1 MKKKLFIEIVF
12 LGFIGILTSL
22 SLTPFNFFIINFF
35 TFSSLYLFLSKKL
48 NQKTNVR
55 IFFLYGWAFGFG
67 YFVTNLYWISIS
79 LTFDQSFKFLIPFTF
94 VLIPSFLALFYGLIS
109 YFFAVLKPKS
119 IISSFF
125 IFSLIF
131 GVIEFL
137 RGIILTGFPWNLIVY
152 SLSNQ
157 LELLSITSII
167 GTYGLNL
174 FCISLFTSPAIIFL
188 SKSKKNIA
196 VCIFFVIIFLSFY
209 VYGYSQKDSFYK
221 ADNKIYEHK
230 IRIIGS
236 NISLDRFYTNTNTVS
251 IIKDLIKLSS
261 PNSSE
266 KIIFI
271 WPEGIFPDISQ
282 KELKEFRTLFDQ
294 SFNENHLFVIGI
306 NKKVTNNGSSNFFNS
321 LSVYDSKLNILDSY
335 NKINLVPFGE
345 YLPLESIL
353 KVIGLRSL
361 TNNYQPFSKG
371 EKRKLIR
378 IEHTNFSLKVLPLI
392 CYEIIYSGRLFKN
405 SSYDFIINISED
417 GWFGKSIGPKQH
429 FDHSI
434 FRAIENGKYI
444 LRSSNNGIAAI
455 INPIGIVEQR
465 VKFGESG
472 YLDLEEMRK
481 IQPTIFSKY
490 GNKIFGLLTLLYI
503 LLIFSFIRIK
513 NE

>member
-1 MKKKLFIEIVF
+1 MLS
-12 LGFIGILTSL
+12 SL
-22 SLTPFNFFIINFF
+22 SLSPFNLFIINFF
-35 TFSSLYLFLSKKL
+35 TFSSLYFFLSKKL
-48 NQKTNVR
+48 KQKQNIK
-55 IFFLYGWAFGFG
+55 IFFLYGWIFGFG

-79 LTFDQSFKFLIPFTF
+79 LTFDQSFKFLIPFTL
-94 VLIPSFLALFYGLIS
+94 VLIPSFLALFYGLIF
-109 YFFAVLKPKS
+109 YFFAVLNPKS

-125 IFSLIF
+125 GFSLIF

-157 LELLSITSII
+157 IEILSITSII

-174 FCISLFTSPAIIFL
+174 FCISLFTSPAIVFL
-188 SKSKKNIA
+188 SKSKKNIV
-196 VCIFFVIIFLSFY
+196 VCIFFVITFISFY
-209 VYGYSQKDSFYK
+209 IYGSFQKDSFYK
-221 ADNKIYEHK
+221 ANNKIYDYK

-236 NISLDRFYTNTNTVS
+236 NISLDRFYTNVNTVS

-282 KELKEFRTLFDQ
+282 KELKEYKSFFDR

-306 NKKVTNNGSSNFFNS
+306 NHKVYNNGSTNFFNS
-321 LSVYDSKLNILDSY
+321 LSVYDNELNILDSY

-345 YLPLESIL
+345 FLPLENIL

-361 TNNYQPFSKG
+361 TNNYQSFSKG
-371 EKRKLIR
+371 KKRELIE
-378 IEHTNFSLKVLPLI
+378 IEHGNFTLKILPLI

-434 FRAIENGKYI
+434 FRAIETGKYI

-455 INPIGIVEQR
+455 INPIGIVEQS
-465 VKFGESG
+465 VEFGESG
-472 YLDLEEMRK
+472 YVDLVEMRK
-481 IQPTIFSKY
+481 IQPTIFSIY

-503 LLIFSFIRIK
+503 LLIISFIRIK

>member
-1 MKKKLFIEIVF
+1 MKKKLFTEIVF
-12 LGFIGILTSL
+12 LGFLGILSSL

-35 TFSSLYLFLSKKL
+35 TFSFLYLFLSKKL
-48 NQKTNVR
+48 KHKTNTN

-94 VLIPSFLALFYGLIS
+94 ILIPSFLAVFYGLIS
-109 YFFAVLKPKS
+109 YSFAILNPKN
-119 IISSFF
+119 ILSSFF

-157 LELLSITSII
+157 LEILSITSII

-174 FCISLFTSPAIIFL
+174 ICISLFTSPAIIFL

-196 VCIFFVIIFLSFY
+196 VSIIFVITFISFY
-209 VYGYSQKDSFYK
+209 VYGSSQKDNFYQ

-236 NISLDRFYTNTNTVS
+236 NISLDRFYTNVDTVS

-261 PNSSE
+261 PNGSE

-282 KELKEFRTLFDQ
+282 KELKEYRSLFDQ
-294 SFNENHLFVIGI
+294 NFNENHLFIIGI
-306 NKKVTNNGSSNFFNS
+306 NKKVSNNGSINFFNS
-321 LSVYDSKLNILDSY
+321 LSVYDNELNILDSY

-345 YLPLESIL
+345 FLPFENIL

-361 TNNYQPFSKG
+361 TNNYQSFSKG
-371 EKRKLIR
+371 EKRELIE
-378 IEHTNFSLKVLPLI
+378 IEHTNFTLKVLPLI

-405 SSYDFIINISED
+405 LSYDFIVNISED

-429 FDHSI
+429 FEHSI

-465 VKFGESG
+465 VEFGESG
-472 YLDLEEMRK
+472 YVDLEEMRK

-490 GNKIFGLLTLLYI
+490 GNKIFGLITLLYI

>member
-1 MKKKLFIEIVF
+1 MLS
-12 LGFIGILTSL
+12 SL
-22 SLTPFNFFIINFF
+22 SLSPFNLFVINFF
-35 TFSSLYLFLSKKL
+35 TFSSLYFFLSKKL
-48 NQKTNVR
+48 KQKQNMK
-55 IFFLYGWAFGFG
+55 IFFLYGWIFGFG

-79 LTFDQSFKFLIPFTF
+79 LTFDQSFKFLIPFTL

-109 YFFAVLKPKS
+109 YFFAVLNPKS

-157 LELLSITSII
+157 IEILSITSII

-174 FCISLFTSPAIIFL
+174 FCISLFTSPAIVFL

-196 VCIFFVIIFLSFY
+196 VCIFFVITFISFY
-209 VYGYSQKDSFYK
+209 VYGSSQKDSFYQTN
-221 ADNKIYEHK
+221 NKIYDYK
-230 IRIIGS
+230 IRTIGS
-236 NISLDRFYTNTNTVS
+236 NISLDRFYTNVNTVS

-271 WPEGIFPDISQ
+271 WPEGIFPDISPN
-282 KELKEFRTLFDQ
+282 ELKEYRSLFDS
-294 SFNENHLFVIGI
+294 SFNENHLFIIGL
-306 NKKVTNNGSSNFFNS
+306 NRRVSNNGSTNFFNS
-321 LSVYDSKLNILDSY
+321 LSVYDNKLNILDSY
-335 NKINLVPFGE
+335 DKVNLVPFGE
-345 YLPLESIL
+345 FLPFENIL

-361 TNNYQPFSKG
+361 TNNYQSFSKG
-371 EKRKLIR
+371 KKRELIE
-378 IEHTNFSLKVLPLI
+378 IEHGNFTLKVLPLI

-434 FRAIENGKYI
+434 FRAIETGKYI

-455 INPIGIVEQR
+455 INPIGIVEQT

-472 YLDLEEMRK
+472 YVDLVEMRK
-481 IQPTIFSKY
+481 IQPTIFSNY
-490 GNKIFGLLTLLYI
+490 GNKIFGLITLLYI
-503 LLIFSFIRIK
+503 LLIISFIRIK

>member
-1 MKKKLFIEIVF
+1 LKKKLFTEILF

-22 SLTPFNFFIINFF
+22 SLTPFNFFVINFF

-48 NQKTNVR
+48 KQKKNFK
-55 IFFLYGWAFGFG
+55 IFFLYGWVFGFS
-67 YFVTNLYWISIS
+67 FFLTNLYWISIS
-79 LTFDQSFKFLIPFTF
+79 LTFDQSFKFLIPFTL
-94 VLIPSFLALFYGLIS
+94 VLIPSFLALFYGLIF
-109 YFFAVLKPKS
+109 YLFAVLKPRS
-119 IISSFF
+119 IVSSFF

-152 SLSNQ
+152 SFSNQ
-157 LELLSITSII
+157 LEILSITSII

-174 FCISLFTSPAIIFL
+174 ICISLFTSPAIIFL

-196 VCIFFVIIFLSFY
+196 VCIIFIITFISFY
-209 VYGYSQKDSFYK
+209 VYGFSQKDNFYQ
-221 ADNKIYEHK
+221 ADNKIYEYK

-236 NISLDRFYTNTNTVS
+236 NISLDRFYTNVNTVS

-261 PNSSE
+261 PNSNE

-282 KELKEFRTLFDQ
+282 KELKDFRSLFDQ

-306 NKKVTNNGSSNFFNS
+306 NKKVSNNGSTNFFNS
-321 LSVYDSKLNILDSY
+321 LSVYDSELNILDSY

-345 YLPLESIL
+345 YLPFESIL

-371 EKRKLIR
+371 EKRELIE
-378 IEHTNFSLKVLPLI
+378 IEHANFTLKVLPLI
-392 CYEIIYSGRLFKN
+392 CYEIIYSGRLFQN

-455 INPIGIVEQR
+455 INPIGIVEQS
-465 VKFGESG
+465 VEFGESG

>member
-94 VLIPSFLALFYGLIS
+94 ILIPGFLALFYGFIS

-119 IISSFF
+119 IVSSFF

-137 RGIILTGFPWNLIVY
+137 RGIILTGFPWNLTVY

-236 NISLDRFYTNTNTVS
+236 NISLDRFYSNVNTVS

-261 PNSSE
+261 PNNIE

-271 WPEGIFPDISQ
+271 WPEGIFPDTSQ
-282 KELKEFRTLFDQ
+282 KEFKEYRSLFAQ
-294 SFNENHLFVIGI
+294 SFSENHLFVIGI
-306 NKKVTNNGSSNFFNS
+306 NKKASNNESTNFFNS
-321 LSVYDSKLNILDSY
+321 LTVYDNELDILKSY
-335 NKINLVPFGE
+335 DKINLVPFGE
-345 YLPLESIL
+345 FLPFENIL
-353 KVIGLRSL
+353 KGIGLRPL
-361 TNNYQPFSKG
+361 TNNYQSFSKG
-371 EKRKLIR
+371 EKRELIE
-378 IEHTNFSLKVLPLI
+378 IEHANFTLKALPLI
-392 CYEIIYSGRLFKN
+392 CY
-405 SSYDFIINISED
+405 
-417 GWFGKSIGPKQH
+417 
-429 FDHSI
+429 
-434 FRAIENGKYI
+434 
-444 LRSSNNGIAAI
+444 
-455 INPIGIVEQR
+455 
-465 VKFGESG
+465 
-472 YLDLEEMRK
+472 
-481 IQPTIFSKY
+481 
-490 GNKIFGLLTLLYI
+490 
-503 LLIFSFIRIK
+503 
-513 NE
+513 

>member
-1 MKKKLFIEIVF
+1 MIS
-12 LGFIGILTSL
+12 SL

-35 TFSSLYLFLSKKL
+35 TFSLLYLFLCKKL
-48 NQKTNVR
+48 EQKINAR
-55 IFFLYGWAFGFG
+55 ISFLYGWAFGFG
-67 YFVTNLYWISIS
+67 YFVSNLYWISIS
-79 LTFDQSFKFLIPFTF
+79 LTFDQNLKFLIPFTLI
-94 VLIPSFLALFYGLIS
+94 LIPSFLALFYGLIS
-109 YFFAVLKPKS
+109 YFFVVLKPKS

-157 LELLSITSII
+157 LELLSVTSII

-174 FCISLFTSPAIIFL
+174 LCISLFTSPAIIFL

-196 VCIFFVIIFLSFY
+196 VCISLIISFISFY
-209 VYGYSQKDSFYK
+209 AYGLSQKESFYK

-236 NISLDRFYTNTNTVS
+236 NISLDRFYNNVNTVS

-282 KELKEFRTLFDQ
+282 KELKEYRSLFDQ
-294 SFNENHLFVIGI
+294 SFNENHLFIIGI
-306 NKKVTNNGSSNFFNS
+306 NKRASNNEYKNFFNT
-321 LSVYDSKLNILDSY
+321 LSVYDNELNILDSY

-345 YLPLESIL
+345 YLPFESIL

-361 TNNYQPFSKG
+361 TNNYQSFSKG
-371 EKRKLIR
+371 KKRKLIE
-378 IEHTNFSLKVLPLI
+378 IEHANFTLKVLPLI

-405 SSYDFIINISED
+405 SSYDFIVNISED
-417 GWFGKSIGPKQH
+417 GWFGKSVGPNQH
-429 FDHSI
+429 FEHSI

-465 VKFGESG
+465 VEFGESG
-472 YLDLEEMRK
+472 YVDLEEMRK

-490 GNKIFGLLTLLYI
+490 GNKIFGLITLLYI

>member
-1 MKKKLFIEIVF
+1 MLS
-12 LGFIGILTSL
+12 SL
-22 SLTPFNFFIINFF
+22 SLSPFNLFIINFF
-35 TFSSLYLFLSKKL
+35 TFSSLYFFLSKKL
-48 NQKTNVR
+48 KQKQNIK
-55 IFFLYGWAFGFG
+55 IFFLYGWIFGFG

-94 VLIPSFLALFYGLIS
+94 ILIPCFLAVFYGLIS
-109 YFFAVLKPKS
+109 YSFAILNPKN
-119 IISSFF
+119 ILSSFF

-157 LELLSITSII
+157 LEILSITSII

-174 FCISLFTSPAIIFL
+174 ICISLFTSPAIIFL

-196 VCIFFVIIFLSFY
+196 VSIIFVITFISFY
-209 VYGYSQKDSFYK
+209 VYGSSQKDNFYQ

-236 NISLDRFYTNTNTVS
+236 NISLDRFYTNVDTVS

-261 PNSSE
+261 PNGSE

-282 KELKEFRTLFDQ
+282 KELKEYRSLFDQ
-294 SFNENHLFVIGI
+294 NFNENHLFIIGI
-306 NKKVTNNGSSNFFNS
+306 NKKVSNNGSINFFNS
-321 LSVYDSKLNILDSY
+321 LSVYDNELNILDSY

-345 YLPLESIL
+345 FLPFENIL

-361 TNNYQPFSKG
+361 TNNYQSFSKG
-371 EKRKLIR
+371 EKRELIE
-378 IEHTNFSLKVLPLI
+378 IEHTNFTLKVLPLI

-405 SSYDFIINISED
+405 LSYDFIVNISED

-429 FDHSI
+429 FEHSI

-465 VKFGESG
+465 VEFGESG
-472 YLDLEEMRK
+472 YVDLEEMRK

>member
-1 MKKKLFIEIVF
+1 LKKKLFIENLF
-12 LGFIGILTSL
+12 LGSIGILSSL
-22 SLTPFNFFIINFF
+22 SLTPFNFFMINFF
-35 TFSSLYLFLSKKL
+35 TFSSLYLFLNKKL
-48 NQKTNVR
+48 KQKTNVK

-67 YFVTNLYWISIS
+67 FFLTNLYWISIS
-79 LTFDQSFKFLIPFTF
+79 LTFDQNFKFLIPFTL
-94 VLIPSFLALFYGLIS
+94 VLLPSFLALFYGLIS
-109 YFFAVLKPKS
+109 YFFAALKPKS
-119 IISSFF
+119 VVSSFF

-188 SKSKKNIA
+188 SKSKKNIL
-196 VCIFFVIIFLSFY
+196 VCVFFVITFTSFY
-209 VYGYSQKDSFYK
+209 LYGSSQKDSFYK
-221 ADNKIYEHK
+221 ADSKIYEHK

-236 NISLDRFYTNTNTVS
+236 NISLDRFYTSANTVA
-251 IIKDLIKLSS
+251 IIEDLIKLSS
-261 PNSSE
+261 PNNSE
-266 KIIFI
+266 KTIFI

-282 KELKEFRTLFDQ
+282 KELKEFKSLFDQ
-294 SFNENHLFVIGI
+294 SFNENHFFVIGI
-306 NKKVTNNGSSNFFNS
+306 NKKVSNNRSTNFFNS
-321 LSVYDSKLNILDSY
+321 LSVYDSELNILDSY
-335 NKINLVPFGE
+335 DKINLVPFGE
-345 YLPLESIL
+345 YLPFESIL

-371 EKRKLIR
+371 EKRKLIE
-378 IEHTNFSLKVLPLI
+378 IEHANFTLKVLPLI
-392 CYEIIYSGRLFKN
+392 CYEIIYSGRLFQN
-405 SSYDFIINISED
+405 SNYDFIVNISED

-465 VKFGESG
+465 VEFGESG
-472 YLDLEEMRK
+472 YVDLEEMRK

-490 GNKIFGLLTLLYI
+490 GNKIFGLITLLYI